1 MNIKKSIQ
9 TRMNNHRG
17 RINGFYAAALFF
29 SAALMASDVAIAG
42 ADFPPEEKPPK
53 NIILY
58 IGDGMGIGQITAL
71 LVARKNSNFNRFKIG
86 GLLGSHPLDSFQ
98 PCTESGT
105 TALATGVVSN
115 YNSISLSTDDKPLK
129 TVLEY
134 ARDNGKST
142 GIVVT
147 SEATDTTPAC
157 FAAHVKKRGLHQKIA
172 EEMADSNIN
181 VIFGGG
187 LEYFTLNTTGK
198 GPASSKTPFAKL
210 NSRYPVITTI
220 DEFRKLNSPDG
231 AYALLALKSMPPASK
246 RDLLLSEMATKAID
260 ILSKNENG
268 FFLMV
273 EGSQIDWA
281 THHGDTGELID
292 EMEDFDGAIGV
303 GLDFAEK
310 NADTLVIVASDHDTR
325 GYCVIDGSFKTGL
338 VKMVA
343 YLSDDH
349 SANLIP
355 FFAYG
360 PGSSVLGGIH
370 TNEFVGETMIKY
382 VKEKSPSR

>member
-1 MNIKKSIQ
+1 
-9 TRMNNHRG
+9 
-17 RINGFYAAALFF
+17 
-29 SAALMASDVAIAG
+29 
-42 ADFPPEEKPPK
+42 
-53 NIILY
+53 
-58 IGDGMGIGQITAL
+58 
-71 LVARKNSNFNRFKIG
+71 
-86 GLLGSHPLDSFQ
+86 
-98 PCTESGT
+98 
-105 TALATGVVSN
+105 
-115 YNSISLSTDDKPLK
+115 
-129 TVLEY
+129 
-134 ARDNGKST
+134 
-142 GIVVT
+142 
-147 SEATDTTPAC
+147 
-157 FAAHVKKRGLHQKIA
+157 
-172 EEMADSNIN
+172 
-181 VIFGGG
+181 
-187 LEYFTLNTTGK
+187 
-198 GPASSKTPFAKL
+198 
-210 NSRYPVITTI
+210 
-220 DEFRKLNSPDG
+220 
-231 AYALLALKSMPPASK
+231 
-246 RDLLLSEMATKAID
+246 MATKAID